1 MVRRYLNVYFSNSLR
16 DIDFDGKLLEE
27 VKKAKQA
34 RGNKIWLIDM
44 FLESEQVL
52 KFAICS
58 HEYIISNW
66 EEIKPKDIKDAHIKL
81 YAYVRYNAYLNL
93 TIINLFRQCKYQF
106 NFKYYSNIPICKDF
120 YNPAHTYIYEH
131 IVRKKIPGFTE
142 KSLKAAYKLLELVN
156 LTEKDSYGF
165 SSLDYI
171 YQSCVREQLL
181 PEALKIHCHNLA
193 SDIIDGIQYEI
204 NTKDSSTLILTNE
217 YLEPLRELP
226 KYAKF
231 REFLTT
237 HDIEIHAELDDCKL
251 IITKKN

>member
-1 MVRRYLNVYFSNSLR
+1 MRRYLNVYFSNSLK

-34 RGNKIWLIDM
+34 RGDEIWLIDM

-58 HEYIISNW
+58 HEYIIAHW
-66 EEIKPKDIKDAHIKL
+66 DEIKPTSREDAHIKL
-81 YAYVRYNAYLNL
+81 YAYVRYNAYMNA
-93 TIINLFRQCKYQF
+93 TIIELFRQCKYQF
-106 NFKYYSNIPICKDF
+106 NFRYYTKIQICDDW

-131 IVRKKIPGFTE
+131 IVRKKIRGFTNE
-142 KSLKAAYKLLELVN
+142 RLQTVYKLMELVN
-156 LTEKDSYGF
+156 LKERDSHNN

-171 YQSCVREQLL
+171 HMSCVRKQLFQ
-181 PEALKIHCHNLA
+181 EALKIHCHNLA
-193 SDIIDGIQYEI
+193 SDLIDGIQYEI
-204 NTKDSSTLILTNE
+204 NTKYSSTIVLTNE
-217 YLEPLRELP
+217 YLEPLRELH

-237 HDIEIHAELDDCKL
+237 HDIEIHAELNACK
-251 IITKKN
+251 IIIAKKN

>member
-16 DIDFDGKLLEE
+16 DIVFDGKLLEE
-27 VKKAKQA
+27 VNKAKQA
-34 RGNKIWLIDM
+34 RGDEIWLIDA
-44 FLESEQVL
+44 FLVSEEVL

-58 HEYIISNW
+58 HEYIIANW
-66 EEIKPKDIKDAHIKL
+66 DEIKPTSREDAHIKL
-81 YAYVRYNAYLNL
+81 YAYVRYNAYLNAK
-93 TIINLFRQCKYQF
+93 IIYLFRQCKYQF
-106 NFKYYSNIPICKDF
+106 HFRYYTKIQICKDF

-131 IVRKKIPGFTE
+131 IVRKKIPGFTQ
-142 KSLKAAYKLLELVN
+142 KSLEAAYKLLELVN

-193 SDIIDGIQYEI
+193 SDLIDGIQYEI
-204 NTKDSSTLILTNE
+204 NTKDSSTMNLDNE
-217 YLEPLRELP
+217 YLESLRELP

-237 HDIEIHAELDDCKL
+237 HDIEIHAKQNDCKI
-251 IITKKN
+251 IITRKN